1 MVGLFLGFPWFPT
14 LQQIVKQSKEP
25 TVAFA
30 RSDRPRGAGFVTQT
44 SSHLASFFFFKSLF
58 LRENRYYMV
67 LQKIDADS
75 TSQNGILIHGEHDQ
89 LLALGSSGFVAV
101 VCLDVWPDEKLRP
114 NVLRSACGRGEDPQ
128 RWRKR
133 TCPKIEHQQI
143 ATSNG
148 PDTI

>member
-1 MVGLFLGFPWFPT
+1 
-14 LQQIVKQSKEP
+14 
-25 TVAFA
+25 
-30 RSDRPRGAGFVTQT
+30 
-44 SSHLASFFFFKSLF
+44 
-58 LRENRYYMV
+58 MV